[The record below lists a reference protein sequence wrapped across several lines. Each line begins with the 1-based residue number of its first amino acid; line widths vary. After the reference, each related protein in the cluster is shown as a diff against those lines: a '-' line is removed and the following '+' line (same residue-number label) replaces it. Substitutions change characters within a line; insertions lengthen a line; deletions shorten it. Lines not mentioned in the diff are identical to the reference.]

1 MNYVKPAL
9 KRARQGDATHGRS
22 SIWQVL
28 LWNMNCTKNRRAV
41 EGHLVLFV
49 VSRLKKKL
57 GQQGI
62 K

>member
-9 KRARQGDATHGRS
+9 RRACQGDATHGRT

-49 VSRLKKKL
+49 VSRLEKKL